1 MVLEPGMS
9 GRARL
14 FFAAYGLVVI
24 GIVVA
29 LRELLGL
36 SGAPL
41 AAAAVVTAVVLFWGG
56 LRPVYRR
63 VDYAGNE

>member
-24 GIVVA
+24 GVVVG
-29 LRELLGL
+29 LRELLGM

-41 AAAAVVTAVVLFWGG
+41 AAAAVVVAVVLFWGG

-63 VDYAGNE
+63 VGSVESE